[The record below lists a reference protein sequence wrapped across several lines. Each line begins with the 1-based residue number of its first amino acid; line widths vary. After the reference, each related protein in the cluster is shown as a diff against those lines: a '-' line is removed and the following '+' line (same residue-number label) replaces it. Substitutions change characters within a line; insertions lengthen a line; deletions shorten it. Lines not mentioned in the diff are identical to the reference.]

1 VRKKVKDGLN
11 GKDGDVSQSKSD
23 RVIKELSEVKKMLK
37 MLIDHNKKQDRI
49 LQSLQQSYSAYHRA
63 LTASTSSEG
72 DGYAAGKG
80 RYTLESSTSVEQ
92 SDDNET

>member
-1 VRKKVKDGLN
+1 MRKKVKDGLN

-49 LQSLQQSYSAYHRA
+49 LQNLQQSYSTYHGV
-63 LTASTSSEG
+63 LTASTSTEG
-72 DGYAAGKG
+72 DGYTTDRG
-80 RYTLESSTSVEQ
+80 RYTLESSASVEQ